1 MESGWFKQDE
11 HGIQARTCLPQLMH
25 IRVRET
31 LGDIGLTEPEIAL
44 KLCILGNLEG
54 PRFWDTLWI
63 PVDCQFASLQTGFFF
78 HLLRCFSC
86 QTW

>member
-31 LGDIGLTEPEIAL
+31 LGDIGLTEPKIAL

-63 PVDCQFASLQTGFFF
+63 PVVSVCQFANWKIA

>member
-31 LGDIGLTEPEIAL
+31 LGDIGQTEPKKLRSNFVFWEIWRVPDFG
-44 KLCILGNLEG
+44 IPSGS
-54 PRFWDTLWI
+54 LW
-63 PVDCQFASLQTGFFF
+63 
-78 HLLRCFSC
+78 
-86 QTW
+86 